1 MEVVMVCLGREEAAS
16 RGNRLHGMLSTLLS
30 EKLLPEEK
38 EKILSDE
45 YDIETSKEL
54 EGGLRQMCNLSDLVE
69 ERGIEK
75 EIEKGIE
82 RGKLE
87 ILLSQIR
94 KKVMKGKSLARIA
107 DELEESVDVILPLYH
122 QVLQETDREKE
133 RSL

>member
-1 MEVVMVCLGREEAAS
+1 
-16 RGNRLHGMLSTLLS
+16 
-30 EKLLPEEK
+30 
-38 EKILSDE
+38 
-45 YDIETSKEL
+45 
-54 EGGLRQMCNLSDLVE
+54 MCNLSDLVE

-75 EIEKGIE
+75 GIEKGIE